1 MMKQSFFVV
10 QSHQN
15 LFCYKKTGIL
25 ARMLLFRKRR
35 HTITKQVLPSILNG
49 MLFSTNP
56 MLHKKGTLL
65 VLVVCFF
72 TLPAYSQEVY
82 HFKKGLAASISNRYG
97 REALHT
103 DLLAYRLYAKTLK
116 HQPKAQLAIVTCTF

>member
-1 MMKQSFFVV
+1 MKQSFFVV
-10 QSHQN
+10 QSHQK

-49 MLFSTNP
+49 MLFSTYTI
-56 MLHKKGTLL
+56 LHKKGTLL

-72 TLPAYSQEVY
+72 TLPAYSQDVY
-82 HFKKGLAASISNRYG
+82 HFKKRLAASIPNHYG

-103 DLLAYRLYAKTLK
+103 DLVAYRLYANTPK
-116 HQPKAQLAIVTCTF
+116 HLPKAQLAVVSCTF